1 MSRVEVVLRDTE
13 TMTPTTSTPTPLVV
27 VVGSVNLDVVTELD
41 HLPRAGQTLIARSVR
56 RNVGGKGANQAV
68 AAQITCGAVSF
79 VGRVGDDEDGRALV
93 AELDHRGVATDLVAV
108 VADAP
113 SGAAY
118 IAVADGQNTI
128 VVAAGANGVWG
139 AFSDDE
145 GAAIEGAP
153 VVVSQ
158 LEIPEAVIVAAAHR
172 STGRFVLNAAPAR
185 PVPDSVLRR
194 CDPVIVND
202 NELADLTGLTVDGP
216 DSAIVAAR
224 ELRSRGAISV
234 VATLGAA
241 GSIWVDDA
249 GDGRQGSPRVEVV
262 DSTGAGDQ
270 FVGALAAR
278 LATGDGLAAAV
289 RWATAAA
296 SISVQAAGT
305 LDSYPDTDAIVA
317 AVDGLPARSE
327 G

>member
-1 MSRVEVVLRDTE
+1 
-13 TMTPTTSTPTPLVV
+13 MTPTTPTPTPLVV

-79 VGRVGDDEDGRALV
+79 CGRVGDDEDGRALV
-93 AELDHRGVATDLVAV
+93 AELDRRGVATDLVAA

-139 AFSDDE
+139 ALSDDE
-145 GAAIEGAP
+145 RAAIETAP
-153 VVVSQ
+153 VVVCQ
-158 LEIPEAVIVAAAHR
+158 LEIPDEVIVAASQQCA
-172 STGRFVLNAAPAR
+172 GRFVLNAAPAR
-185 PVPDSVLRR
+185 PVPESVLGR

-202 NELADLTGLTVDGP
+202 NELADLTGLAVDGP
-216 DSAIVAAR
+216 DSAIAAAR
-224 ELRSRGAISV
+224 ELRSRGANSV

-241 GSIWVDDA
+241 GAVWVDSD
-249 GDGRQGSPRVEVV
+249 GDGRQRSPRVEVV

-278 LATGDGLAAAV
+278 LATGDELADAV

-296 SISVQAAGT
+296 SISVQATGT
-305 LDSYPDTDAIVA
+305 LESYPEAGEIRA
-317 AVDGLPARSE
+317 AVEGLPKPSE

>member
-1 MSRVEVVLRDTE
+1 MTST
-13 TMTPTTSTPTPLVV
+13 TPTGAPLVV

-68 AAQITCGAVSF
+68 AAQISCGAVSF
-79 VGRVGDDEDGRALV
+79 IGRVGDDADGRTLV
-93 AELDHRGVATDLVAV
+93 AELDRRGVATDLVAV
-108 VADAP
+108 VTDEP

-128 VVAAGANGVWG
+128 VVAAGANSVWG

-145 GAAIEGAP
+145 RSAIEAAP
-153 VVVSQ
+153 VVVCQ
-158 LEIPEAVIVAAAHR
+158 LEIPDAVIAAASER

-185 PVPDSVLRR
+185 PVPESVLGR
-194 CDPVIVND
+194 CDPVVVNE
-202 NELADLTGLTVDGP
+202 NELADLTGLSVDDP
-216 DSAIVAAR
+216 DSALAAAR
-224 ELRSRGAISV
+224 ELRTRGAISV

-241 GSIWVDDA
+241 GSIWVDAD
-249 GDGRQGSPRVEVV
+249 GHGRQPSPRVEVL

-278 LATGDGLAAAV
+278 LATGDELAAAV

-296 SISVQAAGT
+296 SISVQGIGT
-305 LDSYPDTDAIVA
+305 LASYPDADSIAGVVA
-317 AVDGLPARSE
+317 GLPGPSA